1 MHETPYQPV
10 FCVAPLHDSYCSW
23 PDLTF
28 ITLGYCSFVFMEYA
42 NQALREMNLQQRKR
56 KKHNKRIQ
64 QEINVLLIMFK
75 IIYDT
80 ANFIHFHKI
89 NTRE

>member
-1 MHETPYQPV
+1 
-10 FCVAPLHDSYCSW
+10 
-23 PDLTF
+23 
-28 ITLGYCSFVFMEYA
+28 MEYA

-56 KKHNKRIQ
+56 KKHNKGIQ

-89 NTRE
+89 NTREWCLMRENVLFFNLSWN